1 MSDGK
6 RMNERRMDE
15 WIIKE
20 RMNEWMKKEQMD
32 E

>member
-6 RMNERRMDE
+6 RMNEWRMDE